1 MENEPK
7 TLEYVDLI
15 GEVETTTTFTT
26 TNSYTVGETVTL
38 DLFKSGRIP
47 NCIIRSVTFLGDNRV
62 TYSVGI
68 PTGEDSF
75 VTVSNIGFIY
85 LLKQD

>member
-1 MENEPK
+1 MEDQPK
-7 TLEYVDLI
+7 TIEYVDLL
-15 GEVETTTTFTT
+15 GDVKTKTTFTT

-47 NCIIRSVTFLGDNRV
+47 NCVIKSVTFLSDNRV
-62 TYSVGI
+62 TYSVRI

-75 VTVSNIGFIY
+75 VTINDIGFIY